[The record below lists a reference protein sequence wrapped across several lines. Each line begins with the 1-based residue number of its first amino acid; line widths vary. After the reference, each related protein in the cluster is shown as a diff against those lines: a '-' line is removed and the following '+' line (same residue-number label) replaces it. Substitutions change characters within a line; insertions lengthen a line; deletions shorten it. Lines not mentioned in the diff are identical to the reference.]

1 MPDYDKLAAKFG
13 GTAADAGDAPDKYDQ
28 MAQKFSGS
36 VAGAAPA
43 ASTAAKSQGLGDV
56 IADLPRQFGLTARH
70 TIQGLGGTFDSLV
83 GNPMRT
89 LASPVFGNAPRADT
103 GGTLADMIG
112 LPKPQ
117 TAGERIVGDIAST
130 VAGGV
135 LPIGLGASL
144 ASRSTGVTAGVG
156 RALAASPAKQLV
168 GAAAAGAAGGY
179 TREAGGTPAQ
189 QLAASIVAGVGAPFA
204 VGAAGRVGQ
213 AAARVAGRGPQI
225 DPARIDSTINSALES
240 AGMQLDDL
248 PAGIAQR
255 LRTDVAEVVRAGG
268 QASPLAVRRLVD
280 YRLTGTTPTAAGLAD
295 DPGIFTRQKN
305 LAKVGVNLKDRAAQE
320 LAQVEHQNNRALT
333 SRLDDLGAA
342 AAPDQYD
349 GAQRI
354 MGALT
359 DRNAR
364 AQQIIGGLY
373 DRARDSAG
381 RSAALDP
388 HTFTQRAGE
397 LLNDA
402 NVESFLTPDIRNKL
416 NAFAT
421 GDTPLTVEIAEQFKT
436 GLGRIQRSSTDGNAR
451 HALGLVRQALD
462 DTPLLQQA
470 APARAVGGQQLSVP
484 GALAGAQ
491 ADNVGQEAIRAF
503 DKARGM
509 NRSWMQIVERTP
521 ALQAVRDGIEPDQ
534 FVQRFILGQ
543 GGKANVMDV
552 AQLKS
557 SIKSSPEAMTAVREQ
572 ILGHLKNKALNGAAE
587 EGANFSQ
594 AGYNRALS
602 AIGDRKLRLF
612 FEPAEIA
619 QIKAIGRVARYEQ
632 VQPAGSAVN
641 NSNTRGAFGELAG
654 RLLNVAATNL
664 PKIPGYTALV
674 QPSVNEFMIGQ
685 QASRAFN
692 IPRAL
697 LMKPPPMLPGAQAR
711 APLLPPA
718 ALLGT
723 ETEERRR
730 QREAGLFLP

>member
-13 GTAADAGDAPDKYDQ
+13 GSAADAGDAPDKYDQ

-36 VAGAAPA
+36 VAGAASVA
-43 ASTAAKSQGLGDV
+43 TARPQGVGDL
-56 IADLPRQFGLTARH
+56 IADLPRQGGLTARH
-70 TIQGLGGTFDSLV
+70 TIEGLGRTFDTII
-83 GNPMRT
+83 GNPLRT
-89 LASPVFGNAPRADT
+89 LASPIFGNAPRADT
-103 GGTLADMIG
+103 GVALADLVG

-144 ASRSTGVTAGVG
+144 ASRSTGITAGVG
-156 RALAASPAKQLV
+156 RALAASPAKQLT

-179 TREAGGTPAQ
+179 TREAGGTPGEQ
-189 QLAASIVAGVGAPFA
+189 MLASIVAGVGAPFA
-204 VGAAGRVGQ
+204 LGAAGRVGQ

-225 DPARIDSTINSALES
+225 DPGRIDSTINSALES

-248 PAGIAQR
+248 PAGVAQR
-255 LRTDVAEVVRAGG
+255 IRADVAEVVRGGG

-280 YRLTGTTPTAAGLAD
+280 YRLTGARPTAAGLAD

-305 LAKVGVNLKDRAAQE
+305 LAKVGANLKDRAAQE

-333 SRLDDLGAA
+333 AGLDDLGAV
-342 AAPDQYD
+342 AAPDAYD

-354 MGALT
+354 MGALA

-364 AQQIIGGLY
+364 AQQVIGSLY

-388 HTFTQRAGE
+388 HAFTQRAGD

-421 GDTPLTVEIAEQFKT
+421 GETPLTVDIAEQFKT

-470 APARAVGGQQLSVP
+470 PPAQAFGGQQLTVP
-484 GALAGAQ
+484 GAVAGAQ
-491 ADNVGQEAIRAF
+491 TGNVGREAIDAF
-503 DKARGM
+503 NKARAM
-509 NRSWMQIVERTP
+509 NRSWMQIVESTP

-552 AQLKS
+552 AKLKS
-557 SIKSSPEAMTAVREQ
+557 SIKASPEAMTAVREQ
-572 ILGHLKNKALNGAAE
+572 ILGHLKSKALNGAAD

-594 AGYNRALS
+594 AGYNKALN

-641 NSNTRGAFGELAG
+641 NSNTRGAFAVTAE
-654 RLLNVAATNL
+654 RLLNAGVSML
-664 PKIPGYTALV
+664 PKIPGYAALV
-674 QPSVNEFMIGQ
+674 QPSVNEILVGQ

-692 IPRAL
+692 VPRAL
-697 LMKPPPMLPGAQAR
+697 LMKPPPMLPGSRGQV
-711 APLLPPA
+711 PLLPPA